1 MAQNEDQSSK
11 TEEPTEQK
19 LRKSCQ
25 KGDVASS
32 REPSVAMTVLS
43 LFLII
48 YYLAPTVFPRLSDLF
63 ARFIDSAGS
72 IEVGTGR
79 TGLRDLGGVTD
90 LLVLGSVTILAP
102 TMVVMFLAAIFGV
115 IVQGDTVIAGDR
127 IKPKLSRISL
137 IEGFKRLFSAD
148 TFVEFV
154 KNLAKVIVVAG
165 VGLWLGGS
173 AVTAMWQVPGF
184 LPERI
189 MDHSAGAA
197 TGMLLATG
205 AILAAIAAADVIWK
219 RARWLKKQRMSLR
232 EVRDEHK
239 DSEGDPLIKAKRA
252 GIRRQRARQ
261 RMSTAVP
268 TATVVITNPTHYAV
282 ALRYDMG
289 RDVSPVCVAKGTD
302 RVAARIRELAC
313 DAEVPIVENRA
324 LARMLHAV
332 VEIDA
337 EIPFEHWKPVAEI
350 IAYVMDLQRSLD
362 RPPPEGSRLR
372 TED

>member
-19 LRKSCQ
+19 LRKSRQ

>member
-19 LRKSCQ
+19 LRKSRQ

-219 RARWLKKQRMSLR
+219 RARWLKKQRMSLW